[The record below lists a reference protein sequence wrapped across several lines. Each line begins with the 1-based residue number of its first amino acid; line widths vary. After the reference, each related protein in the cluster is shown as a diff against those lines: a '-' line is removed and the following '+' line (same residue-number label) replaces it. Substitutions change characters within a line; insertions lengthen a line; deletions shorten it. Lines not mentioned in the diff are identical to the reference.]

1 MPPARYDK
9 SNWLKFRPEKCKTEI
24 RKQLLHTAQSSAA
37 LQRPLGF
44 SKLFFLVYDRKTFNK
59 TKRRFDM
66 TATAELL
73 ALIETLEKEHSEVR
87 DALDRIDSAVDA
99 EDSDSLGQALSVG
112 APVLGEGLDS
122 HSAAEDD
129 RLFPALSEA
138 MGEGIVGAFVGEH
151 DEIRSLRDQVYES
164 IDRGKADFGKSGEFS
179 ELLRSHI
186 DREEAMLFPSA
197 KDILSD

>member
-1 MPPARYDK
+1 
-9 SNWLKFRPEKCKTEI
+9 
-24 RKQLLHTAQSSAA
+24 
-37 LQRPLGF
+37 
-44 SKLFFLVYDRKTFNK
+44 
-59 TKRRFDM
+59 M

-99 EDSDSLGQALSVG
+99 EDSDSLRQALSAG